1 MKQQNQSDNFI
12 GRKGKILLSVL
23 SFMIVCLLIFVI
35 FGRTPAGHLPE
46 TSPSVN
52 PTNPVSPPTEDP
64 YGYTEM
70 TLLSVGDI
78 MFHNPQIVAG
88 LNAATQTYDF
98 NDNFQY
104 VKSLVSGADLAVGNF
119 EGTIAETGF
128 KGYPVFHLPVA
139 TLEAVKGAGFDV
151 MLFANNHMYDNQKFG
166 VQNTLTKFKELGF
179 AYAGATLD
187 TEKEPSCLVQEVKG
201 IKIGILNY
209 ADSLT
214 QDIVSNYTGE
224 LMHTINGIA
233 IQNDFFNNMNIYV
246 QGQEDA
252 FYARVA
258 ADMAYLKAQKVDIV
272 VTYIHWGW
280 EYHLTENEY
289 QRQTAQKLCD
299 MGVDVIIGSH
309 PHVIQPMDTLVSTTD
324 PSHSTLCFYS
334 LGNYLSNQNRV
345 ATTWSSEA
353 PRKGYSENGLTVE
366 LTIRRYNNGE
376 TLVSKLDYTPTW
388 VHRYYESGKLQFN
401 ILPLPI
407 AEDQYAAY
415 GLTKSSH
422 GVAHAIESFQR
433 TNDAMKDDV
442 AAYNQNAIEVMAK
455 LEGKA

>member
-1 MKQQNQSDNFI
+1 MEEKKQSNNVL
-12 GRKGKILLSVL
+12 GRNGKIVLSVL

-35 FGRTPAGHLPE
+35 VGRTPAGYIPDSSHSI
-46 TSPSVN
+46 T
-52 PTNPVSPPTEDP
+52 PTELVSSPTVDP

-78 MFHNPQIVAG
+78 MFHNPQINAG
-88 LNAATQTYDF
+88 YNATTKTYDF
-98 NDNFQY
+98 HDNFQY
-104 VKSLVSGADLAVGNF
+104 IKPLVSHADLAVGNF

-128 KGYPVFHLPVA
+128 KGYPVFHLPIA
-139 TLEAVKGAGFDV
+139 TLEAVKDAGFDV

-179 AYAGATLD
+179 DYAGATLD
-187 TEKEPSCLVQEVKG
+187 KENQRSSIIKEVNG
-201 IKIGILNY
+201 IKIGIMNY

-214 QDIVSNYTGE
+214 QDIVSSYTGE

-233 IQNDFFNNMNIYV
+233 IQNDFFDNMNIYV
-246 QGQEDA
+246 QGQEEA

-258 ADMAYLKAQKVDIV
+258 ADMAYFQAQQVDIV
-272 VTYIHWGW
+272 VCYIHWGW
-280 EYHLTENEY
+280 EYYLEENEY

-324 PSHSTLCFYS
+324 PNHSTLCFYS

-353 PRKGYSENGLTVE
+353 PRKGYSENGLTVQ

-376 TLVSKLDYTPTW
+376 TLVSKLEYTPTW
-388 VHRYYESGKLQFN
+388 VHRYYQNGQLKFN

-407 AEDQYAAY
+407 SEDQYEAF
-415 GLTKSSH
+415 GLTQSSY
-422 GVAHAIESFQR
+422 GIAHSIESFQR
-433 TNDAMKDDV
+433 TDSAMKDDV
-442 AAYNQNAIEVMAK
+442 AAYNQNAQEAMAK

>member
-1 MKQQNQSDNFI
+1 MGQDQHNNKL
-12 GRKGKILLSVL
+12 GRKGKLLLSVL
-23 SFMIVCLLIFVI
+23 SFMIVCLLIFVVV
-35 FGRTPAGHLPE
+35 GRTPAGYLPE
-46 TSPSVN
+46 GTNSLT
-52 PTNPVSPPTEDP
+52 PTDPVSSPTIDP

-78 MFHNPQIVAG
+78 MFHNPQINAG
-88 LNAATQTYDF
+88 YNATSQTYDF
-98 NDNFQY
+98 TSNFQY
-104 VKSLVSGADLAVGNF
+104 IKTLVSSADLAVGNF
-119 EGTIAETGF
+119 EGTIAETSF
-128 KGYPVFHLPVA
+128 KGYPVFHLPIA

-166 VQNTLTKFKELGF
+166 VENTLTKFKELGF
-179 AYAGATLD
+179 DYAGATLD
-187 TEKEPSCLVQEVKG
+187 TENERSCIIKEVNG
-201 IKIGILNY
+201 IKIGIMNY

-214 QDIVSNYTGE
+214 QDIVSSYTGE

-258 ADMAYLKAQKVDIV
+258 NDMAYFEAQNVDIV
-272 VTYIHWGW
+272 VSYIHWGW
-280 EYHLTENEY
+280 EYYLEENEY

-324 PSHSTLCFYS
+324 PNHSTLCFYS
-334 LGNYLSNQNRV
+334 LGNYLSNQNRA

-353 PRKGYSENGLTVE
+353 PRKGYSENGLTVQ
-366 LTIRRYNNGE
+366 LTIRRYNTGE
-376 TLVSKLDYTPTW
+376 TIVSKLEYTPTW
-388 VHRYYESGKLQFN
+388 VHRYYEGGKLQFN

-407 AEDQYAAY
+407 FEDQYDAY

-422 GVAHAIESFQR
+422 GISHSIESFQR
-433 TNDAMKDDV
+433 TDNAMKEDV
-442 AAYNQNAIEVMAK
+442 AAFNQRTQEVIAR
-455 LEGKA
+455 LEGQA

>member
-1 MKQQNQSDNFI
+1 MKQNRNNNLL
-12 GRKGKILLSVL
+12 GRNGKVLLSVL

-35 FGRTPAGHLPE
+35 VGRTPAGYIPE
-46 TSPSVN
+46 TTHSVLPTDPGTSP
-52 PTNPVSPPTEDP
+52 TIDP
-64 YGYTEM
+64 HGYTEM

-78 MFHNPQIVAG
+78 MFHNPQIRAG
-88 LNAATQTYDF
+88 YDASTQTYDF
-98 NDNFQY
+98 TENFQY
-104 VKSLVSGADLAVGNF
+104 IKTLVSSADLAVGNF
-119 EGTIAETGF
+119 EGTIAEQDF
-128 KGYPVFHLPVA
+128 KGYPVFHLPIA

-179 AYAGATLD
+179 DYAGATLD
-187 TEKEPSCLVQEVKG
+187 TANERSSLIKEING
-201 IKIGILNY
+201 IKIGIMNY

-214 QDIVSNYTGE
+214 QDIVSSYTGE

-258 ADMAYLKAQKVDIV
+258 SDMAYFEAQNVDIV
-272 VTYIHWGW
+272 ISYIHWGW
-280 EYHLTENEY
+280 EYFLEENEY

-324 PSHSTLCFYS
+324 PNHSTLCFYS
-334 LGNYLSNQNRV
+334 LGNYLSNQNR
-345 ATTWSSEA
+345 AADTWSKPA
-353 PRKGYSENGLTVE
+353 PAQGYSENGLTVK
-366 LTIRRYNNGE
+366 LTIRRYNSGE
-376 TLVSKLDYTPTW
+376 TVVSKLDYTPTW
-388 VHRYYESGKLQFN
+388 VHRYYENGQLQYN

-407 AEDQYAAY
+407 AENEYASY

-422 GVAHAIESFQR
+422 GIPHAIESFQR
-433 TNDAMKDDV
+433 TNSAMEEDV
-442 AAYNQNAIEVMAK
+442 AAFNQNAQEVMAR